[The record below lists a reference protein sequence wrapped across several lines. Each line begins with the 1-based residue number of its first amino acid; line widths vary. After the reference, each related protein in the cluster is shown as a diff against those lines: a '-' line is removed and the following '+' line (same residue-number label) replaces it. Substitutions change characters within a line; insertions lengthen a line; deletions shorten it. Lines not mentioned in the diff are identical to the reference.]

1 MLGDLHMTKR
11 ETLTENMRRLSNI
24 VNEAEQLDEV
34 DIKDLITKGI
44 QGGAEGAASV
54 LGRFFARHFKAA
66 DQRRVAADQRRVAGS
81 TVRQLENI
89 QDLANSL
96 ARELGDDPS
105 QWAGK
110 LDNYFAELR
119 QGTVDKIYDRNFDQ
133 MSGYAFPSPDQAAHR
148 RMNLVMRQFDK
159 ELDELVKV
167 TARYAQDPYDEILKS
182 IFYKTATKTAK
193 SVLEKIRR
201 ETPSARHLPANH
213 LKALYQ
219 EMANIKDN
227 QVTPRRVRRF
237 LAGLVAFLAFAVYVE
252 ANKDEFEAEQEKRR
266 RENPDI
272 HYRYPDTPSDNA
284 PNPFDGGTN
293 TTPRRGTGS
302 RVYFPDSD

>member
-1 MLGDLHMTKR
+1 MAR

-24 VNEAEQLDEV
+24 VNEAEQLNEDGL
-34 DIKDLITKGI
+34 KDFVATK
-44 QGGAEGAASV
+44 AAAALSPV
-54 LGRFFARHFKAA
+54 SKTLGRFFARHFKAA
-66 DQRRVAADQRRVAGS
+66 DQRRVAGS

-89 QDLANSL
+89 EDLANSL

-119 QGTVDKIYDRNFDQ
+119 QPTVDKIYDKNLDQ
-133 MSGYAFPSPDQAAHR
+133 MSGYSAPSPEAAANR
-148 RMNLVMRQFDK
+148 RMNLVMRQFDE

-201 ETPSARHLPANH
+201 ETPAARSLPANH

-219 EMANIKDN
+219 ELAITKDD
-227 QVTPRRVRRF
+227 QVFPRRVRRF
-237 LAGLVAFLAFAVYVE
+237 LAGLVAFLAFAVYAENEEKKRAQADLDPE
-252 ANKDEFEAEQEKRR
+252 AGA
-266 RENPDI
+266 
-272 HYRYPDTPSDNA
+272 DTPPM
-284 PNPFDGGTN
+284 PNQSPEVD
-293 TTPRRGTGS
+293 
-302 RVYFPDSD
+302 